1 MCGVLYDVWHKP
13 QISPKKLTQ
22 AESKQFVAGGEYCG
36 EKFGVQWL
44 TAGGAGGWFVN
55 GKLAET
61 EPGAKEGTFAIRE
74 TPEMYGARLLQDITQ
89 RPEFYFA
96 RREIVHQSNDLE
108 AFEWELFNIYQSIRQ
123 MSLHNRWWHNE
134 NQCTNTFQC
143 SYINFCYNHV
153 DIKPGDTPENFKRIG
168 GE

>member
-1 MCGVLYDVWHKP
+1 VTD
-13 QISPKKLTQ
+13 
-22 AESKQFVAGGEYCG
+22 GEYCG
-36 EKFGVQWL
+36 EKFEVTGVGCIPDG
-44 TAGGAGGWFVN
+44 TGAGIWVN
-55 GKLAET
+55 GKQAEI
-61 EPGAKEGTFAIRE
+61 EPGAKPGTFAIRE

-143 SYINFCYNHV
+143 SYINFCYNHM
-153 DIKPGDTPENFKRIG
+153 DIKPGDVPENFRCLHADH
-168 GE
+168 